1 AAWPAGHGALCA
13 LHPTPHPGRPESIF
27 GSISCDSPRRVAVL
41 VNRGYRPFLWP
52 IFPGLLGSGGD
63 SGPCR
68 GAHAEQGGG
77 GWSAPVA
84 VPETEHVGGVLA
96 LGGRVRCC
104 CWCCAAFLRLEAFDV
119 DQVGAEAG
127 APDYCIDR
135 ALVSGGP
142 LEAGGREAG
151 EHRGGGE

>member
-1 AAWPAGHGALCA
+1 
-13 LHPTPHPGRPESIF
+13 PTPHPGRPESIF

-68 GAHAEQGGG
+68 GAHSDQGGG

-84 VPETEHVGGVLA
+84 VPEKEHVGVVLA
-96 LGGRVRCC
+96 LGRRVRCC
-104 CWCCAAFLRLEAFDV
+104 CWRCTAFLKIEALEV
-119 DQVGAEAG
+119 TQVGAESG
-127 APDYCIDR
+127 APDHRIELE
-135 ALVSGGP
+135 LVSGAP
-142 LEAGGREAG
+142 LDAGGREAG
-151 EHRGGGE
+151 EHRGWRE